1 MATENEAL
9 VLKIRADIKSLQAG
23 LRQAAREASAAG
35 TSMRTN
41 LEKSGV
47 SKVLDGIARG
57 AAAAGKGLFA
67 LGIPAAA
74 AGAGLLAA
82 TNRALEF
89 AGQLSRLSDRTG
101 VNVETLQELKYAAE
115 QNGAEF
121 DEVTGALEKYTRKLG
136 EAQAGD
142 KLAIASFDA
151 LRVSVTNADGTF
163 RNSEQVLSDVIAT
176 LERIEDPA
184 TRGAYAIEVFGK
196 QGLAIAQIAQG
207 GAGSVDKLREEL
219 RSMGGVLSNDVV
231 RAGDAAGD
239 ALDRLKTV
247 INAGIMK
254 AVLTAAPQIEEFV
267 NTLLAD
273 PQKMQETINKI
284 VEAGGAILR
293 VGGAALEAAGYVAD
307 FILNLGSALGEGA
320 ARAVVGSDNMV
331 DKLNNELA
339 RLETIRTIEI
349 NASIGDVDTSKV
361 DAEIA
366 RLTNELA
373 SLEAKRRTIEINAS
387 MGDVDTS
394 KIDAEIARIKAELR
408 SLSPE
413 RGPSTSPS
421 AVVAPKPAPPP
432 KQRLDLK
439 PLGSDESAKARAKE
453 RANELA
459 EQKKHNAALIQQTQ
473 ELIATETALEEMR
486 YQTRRA
492 ALMAINAEEF
502 GGTEKKN
509 RLIEGLAADH
519 QARIAEIEQAERERQ
534 GARIEADMQYAA
546 EREANLLE
554 LESLLLD
561 SEQRQLIAEQ
571 DAFSARVAQLATF
584 TEAEL
589 EAMGGYYEVREGLE
603 RDHQARMAQIRED
616 ALNSGLSFLTSI
628 NDRSLRSAADT
639 AASALQIASTFS
651 KKAFQANKVL
661 AIADATINTYKAVAN
676 AFASAPWPYNYAA
689 AAAALAYGLANV
701 QAIRNTNFGGG
712 GASGAVAGAGNPNN
726 TTQPGDGGVASPQI
740 SLTLNGS
747 VFSANDVRALIES
760 INEALADGATLN
772 T

>member
-1 MATENEAL
+1 MAADNEAL

-23 LRQAAREASAAG
+23 LRQAAREVSTAG
-35 TSMRTN
+35 TSMRSS
-41 LEKSGV
+41 LEKSGA

-57 AAAAGKGLFA
+57 AAAAGKGLLA
-67 LGIPAAA
+67 LGIPDAA
-74 AGAGLLAA
+74 AGAALLAA
-82 TNRALEF
+82 TNRALDF

-142 KLAIASFDA
+142 KAAIASFDA
-151 LRVSVTNADGTF
+151 LRVSVKNADGTV

-184 TRGAYAIEVFGK
+184 KRGAYAIEVFGK
-196 QGLAIAQIAQG
+196 QGLAIAQMAQG

-239 ALDRLKTV
+239 ALDQLKTV

-273 PQKMQETINKI
+273 PQKLQETINKI

-293 VGGAALEAAGYVAD
+293 IGGAALEAAGYVAD
-307 FILNLGSALGEGA
+307 FVLQLGRALGEGA
-320 ARAVVGSDNMV
+320 AKAVVGSDNMV
-331 DKLNNELA
+331 DQLNNELA
-339 RLETIRTIEI
+339 RLEAIRTIEI
-349 NASIGDVDTSKV
+349 NASFGDVDTSKV

-366 RLTNELA
+366 R
-373 SLEAKRRTIEINAS
+373 IQ
-387 MGDVDTS
+387 
-394 KIDAEIARIKAELR
+394 AELR
-408 SLSPE
+408 SLSSE
-413 RGPSTSPS
+413 RGPGMSS
-421 AVVAPKPAPPP
+421 ANVAPKPAPPP
-432 KQRLDLK
+432 NQKPDLK
-439 PLGSDESAKARAKE
+439 PLGSSDAAKARAKE
-453 RANELA
+453 RANELEA
-459 EQKKHNAALIQQTQ
+459 QKKHNAALIQQTQ
-473 ELIATETALEEMR
+473 EMIATETALEEMR

-509 RLIEGLAADH
+509 RLIQGLAADH
-519 QARIAEIEQAERERQ
+519 QARIAEIEQAELERQ
-534 GARIEADMQYAA
+534 RARTEAEMLYAA
-546 EREANLLE
+546 ERKADLLE

-561 SEQRQLIAEQ
+561 SEQRQLLAEQ
-571 DAFSARVAQLATF
+571 EAFSARLAQLATF

-589 EAMGGYYEVREGLE
+589 EALGGYYEVKEGLE
-603 RDHQARMAQIRED
+603 RDHQARIAQIKED

-639 AASALQIASTFS
+639 AASSLQIAATYS
-651 KKAFQANKVL
+651 KKAFQANKVVS
-661 AIADATINTYKAVAN
+661 IAQATIDTYRAVAK
-676 AFASAPWPYNYAA
+676 AFATAPWPANYAA
-689 AAAALAYGLANV
+689 AAAALAYGLANI
-701 QAIRNTNFGGG
+701 QAIRNTSFGGG

-726 TTQPGDGGVASPQI
+726 TTQPSESGSASPQI
-740 SLTLNGS
+740 SVTLNGS
-747 VFSANDVRALIES
+747 VFSATDVRVLIES